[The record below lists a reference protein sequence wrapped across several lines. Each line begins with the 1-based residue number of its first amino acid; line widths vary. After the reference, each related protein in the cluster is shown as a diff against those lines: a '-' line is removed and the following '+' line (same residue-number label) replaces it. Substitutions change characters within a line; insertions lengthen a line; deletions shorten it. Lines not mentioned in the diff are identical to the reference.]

1 MRIIVA
7 VAIVCLGAA
16 VGRAAEED
24 LAKQLANPIASL
36 ISVPIQA
43 NYDEGYGD
51 ADGEVWRVNIQPVLP
66 FSLSDDWNLISRTI
80 LPVID
85 QTDVPSAGISENGIG
100 GTVQSLFFS
109 PKDASSSGWIWGVG
123 PVLLLPTASE
133 DILGAEQWGVRGLA
147 HVLAL
152 EVLDELGVRPAR
164 IAGTSMGAIIGS
176 LYASGKN
183 GKDIREGIHQH
194 IIARGEGLKEIFG
207 KRREL
212 MKWLSAIQLTRR
224 SGGILKADG
233 FFAFLFDELQVESFD
248 ELTIPFA
255 AVAADFY
262 RGDAVVL
269 ESVDLM
275 SAIQASM
282 SIPGVFAPV
291 TRDGR
296 VLVDGGVVNNLP
308 YDILAED
315 CDVTIALDV
324 APSRDKACVA
334 PPG

>member
-1 MRIIVA
+1 MRIGLA
-7 VAIVCLGAA
+7 LG
-16 VGRAAEED
+16 
-24 LAKQLANPIASL
+24 
-36 ISVPIQA
+36 
-43 NYDEGYGD
+43 
-51 ADGEVWRVNIQPVLP
+51 
-66 FSLSDDWNLISRTI
+66 
-80 LPVID
+80 
-85 QTDVPSAGISENGIG
+85 G
-100 GTVQSLFFS
+100 G
-109 PKDASSSGWIWGVG
+109 
-123 PVLLLPTASE
+123 
-133 DILGAEQWGVRGLA
+133 GVRGLA

-269 ESVDLM
+269 ESGDLM

-334 PPG
+334 SPNIVDATLGMFDILVDRVTDGMLAERPPTVYWRPEISGIRVLDFDRIEDVYLQAQPAMESFRRELESILK